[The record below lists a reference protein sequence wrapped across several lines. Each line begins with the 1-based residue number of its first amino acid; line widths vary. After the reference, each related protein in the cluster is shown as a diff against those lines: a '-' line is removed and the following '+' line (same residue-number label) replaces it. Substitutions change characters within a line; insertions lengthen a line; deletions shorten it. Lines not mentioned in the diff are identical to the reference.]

1 MQSEYR
7 ALPSSTYFDLGIIK
21 RLVENRPLT
30 LFITDLTVDIQLQ
43 EIDIYTIASDNEDIL
58 EFVLLL
64 LKNFF
69 EVEEVIV

>member
-7 ALPSSTYFDLGIIK
+7 LLSSSIYFDLGIIK

-30 LFITDLTVDIQLQ
+30 LFITGLTVDIQLQ
-43 EIDIYTIASDNEDIL
+43 EVDIYTINSEDEDTL

-69 EVEEVIV
+69 KVEEIIV